1 MKSILVLYKL
11 LFFKPFYVVSII
23 FLFIIFGLGTPF
35 QLFFPEHVLI
45 LRIFIFSSIF
55 LLVSINFSRYIWFIS
70 KYKKEAL
77 NLSNE
82 KLKEKYPQLLR
93 IEKNVPQVT
102 RSIFTYG
109 IWLRSQIP
117 LTASKFNE
125 EDPDYEEKQK
135 FLYKIHLRFYII
147 ESFLVAIW
155 IAGLTLFYYFMYTT
169 TYSLAITRGTNLS
182 IIPNTTYS
190 LITSLIFFVIGLVGG
205 VSIGQSR
212 FQLAQIS
219 NNLLTISVEESKK
232 AYKSTIFR
240 FYLPKEI

>member
-1 MKSILVLYKL
+1 M
-11 LFFKPFYVVSII
+11 
-23 FLFIIFGLGTPF
+23 
-35 QLFFPEHVLI
+35 
-45 LRIFIFSSIF
+45 
-55 LLVSINFSRYIWFIS
+55 
-70 KYKKEAL
+70 

-125 EDPDYEEKQK
+125 QDLDYEEKQK
-135 FLYKIHLRFYII
+135 FLYKIHLRFYIV
-147 ESFLVAIW
+147 ESFLVAFW

-169 TYSLAITRGTNLS
+169 TYSLAITRGNSLSRSDSLS
-182 IIPNTTYS
+182 IIPNVTYS
-190 LITSLIFFVIGLVGG
+190 LVTSLIFFVIGLAAG

-232 AYKSTIFR
+232 TYKSSFFR
-240 FYLPKEI
+240 LYLPKKI

>member
-11 LFFKPFYVVSII
+11 LFFKPLYVVSII

-45 LRIFIFSSIF
+45 LRIFIFGSIF
-55 LLVSINFSRYIWFIS
+55 LLIFINFSRYIWFIS

-135 FLYKIHLRFYII
+135 FLYKIHLRFYIV

-182 IIPNTTYS
+182 IIPNVTYS

-240 FYLPKEI
+240 FYLPKKI

>member
-1 MKSILVLYKL
+1 M
-11 LFFKPFYVVSII
+11 
-23 FLFIIFGLGTPF
+23 
-35 QLFFPEHVLI
+35 
-45 LRIFIFSSIF
+45 
-55 LLVSINFSRYIWFIS
+55 
-70 KYKKEAL
+70 

-135 FLYKIHLRFYII
+135 FLYKIHLRFYIV

-182 IIPNTTYS
+182 IIPNVTYS

-240 FYLPKEI
+240 FYLPKKI